1 MASLLAEWFRL
12 QRRVAN
18 LRSHHALQMCRAI
31 LAVHGQILHALVI
44 TGALLP

>member
-18 LRSHHALQMCRAI
+18 LSSHHALQMCRAI